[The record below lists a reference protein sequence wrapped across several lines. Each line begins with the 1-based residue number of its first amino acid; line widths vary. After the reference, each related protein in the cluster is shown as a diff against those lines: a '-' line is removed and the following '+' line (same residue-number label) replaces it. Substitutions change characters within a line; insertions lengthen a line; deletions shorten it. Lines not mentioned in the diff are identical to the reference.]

1 MGAGPRYEGA
11 ETHSHF
17 KGHCEA
23 AGWDG
28 VKTQVWVGCTSSS
41 CATVGKSL
49 SFSEPP
55 ASSSVK

>member
-17 KGHCEA
+17 KGHREA
-23 AGWDG
+23 AGG
-28 VKTQVWVGCTSSS
+28 SRVKTQVWVGSSS
-41 CATVGKSL
+41 SATVGKSL